1 VGAIRQND
9 RAYRYGGD
17 EFALLLLGASS
28 NHAEE
33 VAGRVRVAVREAVR
47 VSPVGGAGLPFGA
60 SVGAAHWPADGPG
73 KADLVSAADA
83 ALYQAKRH
91 RAARGRSAAEAAPE
105 AVPGAIL
112 DAARDLLM
120 ASSADEVARVTLRHA
135 AAIVGA
141 RDGLV
146 ALAEEVRDS
155 SAGAESTLMRQL
167 AGMGRFE
174 GTGPPIRR
182 DEGFWG
188 RLWSS
193 ASVLT
198 EDENGKGVLLGLPIP
213 VDGHVSGLI
222 GVALPAAAVVSPE
235 RLRMLDHL
243 AALAGAAV
251 QRLVPAAPAAG

>member
-91 RAARGRSAAEAAPE
+91 GQRAA
-105 AVPGAIL
+105 
-112 DAARDLLM
+112 
-120 ASSADEVARVTLRHA
+120 
-135 AAIVGA
+135 GA
-141 RDGLV
+141 RQ
-146 ALAEEVRDS
+146 RPRR
-155 SAGAESTLMRQL
+155 RQFRE
-167 AGMGRFE
+167 RFWTPR
-174 GTGPPIRR
+174 GT
-182 DEGFWG
+182 F
-188 RLWSS
+188 
-193 ASVLT
+193 
-198 EDENGKGVLLGLPIP
+198 
-213 VDGHVSGLI
+213 
-222 GVALPAAAVVSPE
+222 
-235 RLRMLDHL
+235 
-243 AALAGAAV
+243 
-251 QRLVPAAPAAG
+251 